1 MRYGTRERD
10 DFGEFTTQSIE
21 HRRPYSGSMAME
33 TGNERDVLVL
43 AKTISANE
51 FPVERSGVIAQDRAS
66 GALLRLAPFPWK
78 GADTDPP
85 VQRWAWL
92 QLGASRDERDPRPE
106 TYIVQGEILPTGYV
120 EAKDGWRLRWPFVRP
135 HLLGSVKALVELS
148 RARATTMGFVRP
160 QPDIDILQLPLRL
173 RFRCASDECDAMHEL
188 PVLDWE
194 LHSLAQATRSKYGP
208 AWATKFRETWGAG
221 LSERY
226 DVHLL
231 LSAYAQA
238 PTKLYVAGL
247 FYPPRVAEDAHEHVH
262 HVEHRRHQS

>member
-1 MRYGTRERD
+1 MRA
-10 DFGEFTTQSIE
+10 
-21 HRRPYSGSMAME
+21 YSGDVTLQ
-33 TGNERDVLVL
+33 TGSERDVLVL
-43 AKTISANE
+43 AKTNAANE
-51 FPVERSGVIAQDRAS
+51 FPVERPGVIGQDRAT

-85 VQRWAWL
+85 VQRWSWI

-106 TYIVQGEILPTGYV
+106 THTVQGEILPTGYV
-120 EAKDGWRLRWPFVRP
+120 EAKEGWRLRWPFVRP
-135 HLLGSVKALVELS
+135 HLRGSVKALTELS
-148 RARATTMGFVRP
+148 RSRAATIGFVRP
-160 QPDIDILQLPLRL
+160 APDLDIVQLPLRL
-173 RFRCASDECDAMHEL
+173 RFRCASDDCDELHEL

-194 LHSLAQATRSKYGP
+194 LHSLAQATRAKYG
-208 AWATKFRETWGAG
+208 ASWATKFRETWGTG

-247 FYPPRVAEDAHEHVH
+247 FYPPRIAEDEHEHVH
-262 HVEHRRHQS
+262 HVQHRQHQS

>member
-1 MRYGTRERD
+1 VT
-10 DFGEFTTQSIE
+10 S
-21 HRRPYSGSMAME
+21 E

-43 AKTISANE
+43 AKTIAAND
-51 FPVERSGVIAQDRAS
+51 FPVERPGVIAQDRAS

-85 VQRWAWL
+85 VQRWSWL

-106 TYIVQGEILPTGYV
+106 THTVQGDIIPTGYV

-135 HLLGSVKALVELS
+135 HLRGSVEALVELS
-148 RARATTMGFVRP
+148 RARAATIGFVRP
-160 QPDIDILQLPLRL
+160 APDIDIVQLPLRL
-173 RFRCASDECDAMHEL
+173 RFRCASDDCDTTHEL

-208 AWATKFRETWGAG
+208 SWATKFRETWGAP
-221 LSERY
+221 LAERY

-238 PTKLYVAGL
+238 PTKLYVGGL
-247 FYPPRVAEDAHEHVH
+247 FYPPKVAEDAHEHAH
-262 HVEHRRHQS
+262 HMQHRQHQS